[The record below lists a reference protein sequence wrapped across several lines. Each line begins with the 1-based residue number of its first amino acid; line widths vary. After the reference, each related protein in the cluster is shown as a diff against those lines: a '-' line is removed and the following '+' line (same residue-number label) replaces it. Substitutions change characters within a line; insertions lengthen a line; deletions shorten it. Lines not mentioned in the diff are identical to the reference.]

1 MTPTISPE
9 LVEVIDVHGARR
21 RHASGIDDLQQ
32 CRVEQW
38 GLEVEYDTPHASDHA
53 AEHVW
58 LLPEIGLR
66 LTRFRPRRRHSRP
79 SASLLT
85 AAHIEADT
93 SSWAC
98 ADLLLGLELPEQR
111 RPRIVRSEEFGT
123 AVAAGR
129 IRSHEADTALRTMH
143 RILAELSTHGDLDS
157 WLAANGIGGGPAGLP
172 APRRPLQMQAHR
184 TPR

>member
-1 MTPTISPE
+1 MH
-9 LVEVIDVHGARR
+9 DARR
-21 RHASGIDDLQQ
+21 RHASGVDDLQR
-32 CRVEQW
+32 CRVERW

-79 SASLLT
+79 NASLLT
-85 AAHIEADT
+85 AAHIEPDR

-98 ADLLLGLELPEQR
+98 ADLVLGLELPEQR

-123 AVAAGR
+123 AVATGR
-129 IRSHEADTALRTMH
+129 IRSCEADTALRTMH
-143 RILAELSTHGDLDS
+143 RMLAELSTHGGLDR
-157 WLAANGIGGGPAGLP
+157 WLTARGIDGGSATLP
-172 APRRPLQMQAHR
+172 TPRRPLQMQAHR
-184 TPR
+184 AHR